1 MEQLAQALGI
11 VTIFLDIAAAYLWAT
26 LRTKISSKLWWTV
39 VALYAVVVTYNI
51 FDFALWDGVQL
62 IKQAAETCGSA
73 LALLVIVK
81 TKDLVTESH
90 AFVHGLDSL
99 LSEPKDRA
107 VSAEIVGHI
116 AVLKDQLRVVE
127 KFARTVT
134 ESEHRPLALSLA
146 EYFASRT
153 DELEKA
159 KADAEVS
166 NRLISESPIPIVVTD
181 HDGRLT
187 YANSAYLSMLGC
199 EIDDALGAGWS
210 DFVEL
215 SRREATIRHW
225 NGEVALKKPMI
236 TGSVDYVTEGEP
248 LRCAYRMMRMKT
260 GYMGYIL
267 PADSRFTKNWG
278 L

>member
-1 MEQLAQALGI
+1 MEQIAQALGI

-39 VALYAVVVTYNI
+39 VALYVAIVVHNV
-51 FDFALWDGVQL
+51 FDFTLWNGTQL
-62 IKQAAETCGSA
+62 RQQIAEACGST
-73 LALLVIVK
+73 LALLVIAK
-81 TKDLVTESH
+81 TKDLVTE
-90 AFVHGLDSL
+90 AYALVYGLDSL
-99 LSEPKDRA
+99 MGEPKDSA
-107 VSAEIVGHI
+107 VSAKIVGHI

-146 EYFASRT
+146 EYFASRS
-153 DELEKA
+153 DELEKV
-159 KADAEVS
+159 KSDAEVS

-181 HDGRLT
+181 HGGRLT
-187 YANSAYLSMLGC
+187 YANRAYLSLLDC
-199 EIDDALGAGWS
+199 EIDDALGAGWA
-210 DFVEL
+210 DFVDL
-215 SRREATIRHW
+215 SNREATIRHW
-225 NGEVALKKPMI
+225 NDEVKLEKPII
-236 TGSVDYVTEGEP
+236 TGSVDYTTEDEP

-267 PADSRFTKNWG
+267 PADSRFAKGWG